1 MRFAMKKAAVPSILF
16 AVVLLAV
23 GVTAQAQQP
32 TKVPRIGFLVDGS
45 PSTHSTR
52 IEAFRHG
59 LRELG
64 YVEGKN
70 INIEYRYA
78 EGRSE
83 RLPELAEQLVRLKVD
98 VLVGSSSR
106 AARPAK
112 NASATIPIVVALVG
126 DPIGSGLMASLARP
140 GGNVTGLYQYSPELL
155 GKRLELLKEI
165 VPKVSGVAFLYDTD
179 SKAFRSFFKDA
190 QITAQALALKFQV
203 VEVNAQNPDYGGA
216 FRFMVNER
224 IGTLI
229 TEATPLATFHR
240 NRILELV
247 EQNRIPAIH
256 SDQEWA
262 EAGGLISYDANRAD
276 LFRRAAVYV
285 DKILKG
291 AKPADLPVEQPIK
304 FELVINL
311 KTAKTLGLTI
321 PPTVLHQ
328 ADRVIK

>member
-1 MRFAMKKAAVPSILF
+1 MKKAAVPSILF

-112 NASATIPIVVALVG
+112 NASAT
-126 DPIGSGLMASLARP
+126 
-140 GGNVTGLYQYSPELL
+140 
-155 GKRLELLKEI
+155 
-165 VPKVSGVAFLYDTD
+165 
-179 SKAFRSFFKDA
+179 KAFKGIAFEFHAASNVIPPKIA
-190 QITAQALALKFQV
+190 KNGITGKAC
-203 VEVNAQNPDYGGA
+203 
-216 FRFMVNER
+216 
-224 IGTLI
+224 
-229 TEATPLATFHR
+229 
-240 NRILELV
+240 
-247 EQNRIPAIH
+247 RIPA
-256 SDQEWA
+256 
-262 EAGGLISYDANRAD
+262 
-276 LFRRAAVYV
+276 
-285 DKILKG
+285 
-291 AKPADLPVEQPIK
+291 
-304 FELVINL
+304 
-311 KTAKTLGLTI
+311 
-321 PPTVLHQ
+321 
-328 ADRVIK
+328 